1 MAAPADPS
9 GFRPLLRGLPGA
21 LGAFVP
27 SVGER
32 LPAAV
37 EHDRLLG
44 TARAHFDSD
53 RAVTPRSQPRAGAG
67 LSRCGG
73 WCGRAQE
80 GTAGRSRNPARPPRR
95 NPETDR
101 DGIYGSERNGLW
113 RKAVLVGLPEPGCTV
128 NPPITSGKWWNC
140 WEEGFGAQKTG
151 DRPPHTPHDGALALT
166 VATAAQVAAHP
177 WMASRHVKAVF
188 FLVPLREEDK
198 PQFAFTWEGT

>member
-1 MAAPADPS
+1 MGAAGGLLARKRCMRGLHGAPMAAPADPS

-44 TARAHFDSD
+44 TARAHFDSG

-128 NPPITSGKWWNC
+128 NPPITSGGIAGRKGS
-140 WEEGFGAQKTG
+140 ESRRQ
-151 DRPPHTPHDGALALT
+151 
-166 VATAAQVAAHP
+166 ATARPTPPTTV
-177 WMASRHVKAVF
+177 
-188 FLVPLREEDK
+188 L
-198 PQFAFTWEGT
+198 